1 MTHHQVITLDPLS
14 PVYGEGDKALG
25 RFLAQLLTSSG
36 DTSILAWTGHSGSFN
51 SCLPAN
57 IAVFDQLP
65 TTHIPPALER
75 AEMDGIAARLRS
87 SSLNLS
93 PIMILYDRLH
103 DLPVPSF
110 VGQRMKLP
118 CLGFKLGP
126 LSASRSGSGHVFRAQ
141 TAVGV
146 AEIKTEED
154 LSRFGSLYLIHPW
167 IDFLLDRQPVGSV
180 PETIPEENTDDRV
193 SILGELPFFPGP
205 APPQTRAA
213 RLVARLGGPL
223 GARTTTF
230 ARDAASL
237 RPPSSL
243 SQTDKQMRALQVI
256 ARLRQP
262 FGALLLTPNLSN
274 VAAYRRVAAES
285 LITVQVEEIT
295 PAILNELVDSVRTL
309 DVL

>member
-1 MTHHQVITLDPLS
+1 M
-14 PVYGEGDKALG
+14 
-25 RFLAQLLTSSG
+25 R
-36 DTSILAWTGHSGSFN
+36 
-51 SCLPAN
+51 
-57 IAVFDQLP
+57 
-65 TTHIPPALER
+65 
-75 AEMDGIAARLRS
+75 
-87 SSLNLS
+87 
-93 PIMILYDRLH
+93 LYDRLH

-167 IDFLLDRQPVGSV
+167 IDFLLDRQPAGSV

-205 APPQTRAA
+205 AAPQTRAA

-230 ARDAASL
+230 ARGAASL

-295 PAILNELVDSVRTL
+295 PAILNKLVDSVRTL